1 MKRVMSTIALFLA
14 LFLILPAHPRPAC
27 GPDVDCA
34 GDLSLIMSTAAQAS
48 VGSGGDTDLRA
59 DAFESTGLR
68 SEVLELALRAFEA
81 AWKSG
86 DTRKEIITVIDY
98 SMPSSEKRM
107 WVIDLSSNRLLF
119 HEYVAHGS
127 GSGGNSASR
136 FSNRDGSH
144 QSNIGLMKT
153 AETYSGKHGYSLKLD
168 GLEGGW
174 NSNARSRAI
183 VIHAADYVSEAFIR
197 ANGRLGRSWGCPAL
211 RPEISRKVIDTIK
224 GGSLV
229 FGYYPDSKWLGGS
242 SYLN

>member
-1 MKRVMSTIALFLA
+1 
-14 LFLILPAHPRPAC
+14 
-27 GPDVDCA
+27 
-34 GDLSLIMSTAAQAS
+34 
-48 VGSGGDTDLRA
+48 
-59 DAFESTGLR
+59 
-68 SEVLELALRAFEA
+68 
-81 AWKSG
+81 
-86 DTRKEIITVIDY
+86 
-98 SMPSSEKRM
+98 M

-168 GLEGGW
+168 GLERGW

-183 VIHAADYVSEAFIR
+183 VIHAADYVSEAFIQ

-229 FGYYPDSKWLGGS
+229 FGGS

>member
-1 MKRVMSTIALFLA
+1 MNRVMSTMALLLA
-14 LFLILPAHPRPAC
+14 LFLVLPAHPRPGC
-27 GPDVDCA
+27 GPDAACV
-34 GDLSLIMSTAAQAS
+34 GDLNLILSSAAQAS
-48 VGSGGDTDLRA
+48 VGSDGDPDLQA
-59 DAFESTGLR
+59 DAFEPQGLR
-68 SEVLELALRAFEA
+68 TEVLEQALRAFET
-81 AWKSG
+81 AWKNG
-86 DTRKEIITVIDY
+86 DTRKQIITVIDY

-168 GLEGGW
+168 GLERGW

-183 VIHAADYVSEAFIR
+183 VIHAADYVSEAFIQ

-229 FGYYPDSKWLGGS
+229 FGGS